1 MCNKFITGILAKTV
15 KKKPTAIS
23 VEPEDEQKEREVKEE
38 TEEKQGMCLFVCSFV
53 RLFVCS
59 FVRLFVCSFV
69 RFVRLF
75 VCSFVRLFVCLECIL
90 MEW

>member
-59 FVRLFVCSFV
+59 FVR
-69 RFVRLF
+69 FVRLF